1 MVHGGHLV
9 PVHHRAISFP
19 CGQPLFGI
27 FTHQARASAI
37 PLPCTSRYCT
47 CVFVR
52 SVDTNTSMFTLTN
65 IYTSMALRI
74 LTSVLMLS
82 LQP

>member
-19 CGQPLFGI
+19 CGQPLFGV

-37 PLPCTSRYCT
+37 PLPCTSRYCK
-47 CVFVR
+47 CIFVR
-52 SVDTNTSMFTLTN
+52 SVDTDTHFTLTN
-65 IYTSMALRI
+65 IYTSMAL
-74 LTSVLMLS
+74 LLLMLS